1 MSCTRS
7 DPLPVL
13 SGVPQGRILG
23 PLLFLIFVNDIPLLI
38 KHSNIYLYVDDTK
51 CSKHIFSVSDC
62 SLLQQDLPQLSSW
75 SLKWNLHFNGHKC
88 VLLRFHSN
96 RPCTIY
102 NYEIDN
108 SPLQVLGSH
117 RDLGIVMSGN
127 MTWRNHL
134 NLDHCSCLQNPRSHT
149 VILHFHSLPY
159 CKKESVSFTCPI
171 PISIWFADLETSPY

>member
-62 SLLQQDLPQLSSW
+62 SLLQQDLSQLSSW
-75 SLKWNLHFNGHKC
+75 SLKWNLHFNGQKC

-96 RPCTIY
+96 CPCTLY
-102 NYEIDN
+102 SYEIDN
-108 SPLQVLGSH
+108 TPIQVVESH
-117 RDLGIVMSGN
+117 SDLGIVMSGD
-127 MTWRNHL
+127 ML
-134 NLDHCSCLQNPRSHT
+134 NLITGRTYKILGLLRRSFT
-149 VILHFHSLPY
+149 IYHSLPY
-159 CKKESVSFTCPI
+159 CKKESLSFTCMI
-171 PISIWFADLETSPY
+171 LISVWFTDLVTLPY